1 MEITLKNVFDW
12 IMKGIALI
20 IIISILAGGAAFAY
34 SKFVVMPVYRSNV
47 KLCADSSDTDSQF
60 INYYKAIAPQYIEL
74 LNVTEFYQMVAE
86 EALRT
91 TGEVYT
97 APQIAGMVS
106 FSSVVEETGVF
117 YVTVS
122 SSDPQKAYH
131 VAAAIA
137 EKAPERISDLKPSD
151 KLSVVSYP
159 VLAASP
165 SSPNVMNNTVIGFLL
180 GLILSAAIVVL
191 REVLDGRVKS
201 AAEIT
206 EMYGLPV
213 LGSVPNF
220 STNERKGGK

>member
-20 IIISILAGGAAFAY
+20 IVVSILAGGAAFAY
-34 SKFVVMPVYRSNV
+34 SKFVATPVYRSNV
-47 KLCADSSDTDSQF
+47 KLCADSIDTDSQF

-86 EALRT
+86 ETLRT

-97 APQIAGMVS
+97 ANQVAGMVS
-106 FSSVVEETGVF
+106 FSAVVEETGVF

-122 SSDPQKAYH
+122 SSDPQRAYH
-131 VAAAIA
+131 VASAIA
-137 EKAPERISDLKPSD
+137 AKAPERISSLKPSD

-159 VLAASP
+159 VLAVSP
-165 SSPNVMNNTVIGFLL
+165 SSPNVVNNTVIGFLF
-180 GLILSAAIVVL
+180 GFILSAAVVIL
-191 REVLDGRVKS
+191 REMLDGRVKS

-213 LGSVPNF
+213 LGSVPDF
-220 STNERKGGK
+220 SGNERKGDK